1 MGAHIIKFIYLY
13 PSYEFKTIWI
23 LYFILEILNISIFI
37 YTDSKLSVTNNNYFL
52 LKTIDFLFNKN
63 YYQYIRTTQIKTNI
77 TYK

>member
-37 YTDSKLSVTNNNYFL
+37 YIDSKLSVTNNNYFL
-52 LKTIDFLFNKN
+52 IKTIDFLFNKN

>member
-13 PSYEFKTIWI
+13 PSYAFKTIWI

-37 YTDSKLSVTNNNYFL
+37 YIDSKLSVTNNNYFL
-52 LKTIDFLFNKN
+52 INAIDFLFNKN

>member
-1 MGAHIIKFIYLY
+1 MCAHIIKFIYLY

-37 YTDSKLSVTNNNYFL
+37 HIDSKLSVTNNNYFL
-52 LKTIDFLFNKN
+52 LNTIDFLFNKN
-63 YYQYIRTTQIKTNI
+63 YYQYIRTTQTKTNI